1 MIRVEEL
8 VFEDG
13 YILSSNSY
21 CRKALFIAKDLESN
35 KRFKVKTF
43 ISVLDS
49 DEIKMLDAFSEVNID
64 HKWLNVLD
72 TIPVEVSVE
81 NIKKIQKEI
90 FENTLTFLFEKKIS
104 INDIENINVI
114 KAFDWNDFDKSIESN
129 DKILNVIDFSRK
141 DL

>member
-21 CRKALFIAKDLESN
+21 CRKSLFIAKDLES
-35 KRFKVKTF
+35 KKSFKIKTF
-43 ISVLDS
+43 VSVLDS

-64 HKWLNVLD
+64 YKWSNVID

-90 FENTLTFLFEKKIS
+90 FQNTLTFLFEKKIL
-104 INDIENINVI
+104 IENIENINELSS
-114 KAFDWNDFDKSIESN
+114 FDWSEFNKSIESN
-129 DKILNVIDFSRK
+129 DKILNVIDFSSK